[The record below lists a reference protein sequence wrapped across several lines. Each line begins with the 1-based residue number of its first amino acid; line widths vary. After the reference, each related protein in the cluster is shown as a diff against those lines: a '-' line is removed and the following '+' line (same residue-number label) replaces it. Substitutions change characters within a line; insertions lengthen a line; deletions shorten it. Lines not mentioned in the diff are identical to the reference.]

1 MVGQWPTIVL
11 MDFEWDLA
19 KSNSCQISR
28 NFDFAYVISIFK
40 DPTILIEHDQR
51 WDCGEER
58 YRAIG
63 AIDKRVFVV
72 VFTRRVKAIRIISAR
87 KANNREVKRYEE
99 NSAS

>member
-1 MVGQWPTIVL
+1 MVGHWPTILL

-19 KSNSCQISR
+19 KSNLCQISR

-40 DPTILIEHDQR
+40 DPTIVIERDQR
-51 WDCGEER
+51 WDYGEER

-87 KANNREVKRYEE
+87 KANNREVKRYEK
-99 NSAS
+99 NSTS